1 MDFYKS
7 MGAVGEERTE
17 LQLTFL
23 YFLKHEINEE
33 LEEIRKQQKM
43 ERKYNNIV
51 YFENDDE
58 DGDPLE

>member
-1 MDFYKS
+1 